1 MKFKTTFLA
10 TALAISIGQ
19 AHANDWTVNAVIK
32 NETAA
37 FTKSGEVIGDRGH
50 QTTTGT
56 GATYMGVTTAST
68 PQHSSGDLLKSETSA
83 RIFVN
88 GEIGEGSSLHAELR
102 PVFDSQAANNDY
114 EGHQNFTQADY
125 LRELYIDTKL
135 GDVSI
140 RAGKQQVVWGTA
152 DGMKLLDIINPTDY
166 REMAQNSMEESR
178 IPVWMLNAEKYLDN
192 GDNVQMILAQPR
204 ENVFAGLNRN
214 TATGIR
220 SNTQTAS
227 GADDTTLNNG
237 TDTGHAYKLMGPDSI
252 TGEYNG
258 FLNIAPD
265 LGSIAGRFA
274 GAFNYMVLFG
284 QSNASSG
291 AWETPVGGT
300 YATSSAAASNIYT
313 GVAGAMSDVRMT
325 GFTVDMFEA
334 MPMGGDSTSMTAA
347 LANNQMIASGAASS
361 LASLNF
367 YYLPGGLGSVSS
379 ASPSDWTGFAKAV
392 YNTAANMASALGY
405 TPTASST
412 ATGYTADTWAND
424 YAQGSGDAYDAALAF
439 ANDLTGEQMLA
450 YGFAPLYNT
459 NTANVT
465 TKQDSAFD
473 YMGSATFLTFDA
485 FGNARSQ
492 YIYDM
497 PNNKDL
503 DVAFKYGTHLDNG
516 MNLTWAY
523 SYAYDKNPII
533 NLSWR
538 NDAGEKLHTHRVVL
552 ADDYSLVIDDNTVG
566 NGKSGVT
573 ATNESLVVTN
583 SASTTDFGQLYNGTS
598 AVTSYGSASGN
609 SAILTFE
616 QTVERI
622 HNLGLAADYSFDT
635 ESSGPIVLRGE
646 FLYQQGGYQPVID
659 KSLLGIG
666 DLVGA
671 LKMEKADRFK
681 YVLGADVTALTDM
694 MVSAQFIQERNLDF
708 VDGANRYTTSYA
720 NMHLSNGF
728 IKDYGNK
735 EFYSL
740 FLSKPFGDSGEG
752 RWNNIIMLEEGGG
765 RWDRFDV
772 EYSLSNNLIGTFEL
786 NNYWGNKDTQFGQL
800 KNTSNVQLGLKY
812 IIE

>member
-220 SNTQTAS
+220 SNYQTAS

-274 GAFNYMVLFG
+274 GAFNYMVGFG
-284 QSNASSG
+284 ESNVISTASATYVEG
-291 AWETPVGGT
+291 DT
-300 YATSSAAASNIYT
+300 YASWGADSSSTFY
-313 GVAGAMSDVRMT
+313 GVAGAMSDVRMH

-334 MPMGGDSTSMTAA
+334 MPMAGTGSMTAA
-347 LANNQMIASGAASS
+347 LAGNNMIASGGSS
-361 LASLNF
+361 TGTDLHF
-367 YYLPGGLGSVSS
+367 YHLPGGLRSVSS
-379 ASPSDWTGFAKAV
+379 ASPSDWTGFARAV
-392 YNTAANMASALGY
+392 YNTASNMATALGY
-405 TPTASST
+405 SAVTS
-412 ATGYTADTWAND
+412 GNTWAED
-424 YAQGSGDAYDAALAF
+424 YAAGGANTTAAVAF
-439 ANDLTGEQMLA
+439 ADSLTGAQMLA

-497 PNNKDL
+497 PKDKDL

-523 SYAYDKNPII
+523 AYAYDKNPII

-538 NDAGEKLHTHRVVL
+538 NEAGETLHTHRTVLNSSYQLVADNDVVG
-552 ADDYSLVIDDNTVG
+552 DGY
-566 NGKSGVT
+566 SGVSDG
-573 ATNESLVVTN
+573 TNESLVVTN
-583 SASTTDFGQLYNGTS
+583 SASTTDFGALYGGSS

-616 QTVERI
+616 QTVERV

-635 ESSGPIVLRGE
+635 ESSGPVVLRGE

-671 LKMEKADRFK
+671 LQMEKADRFK

-728 IKDYGNK
+728 IKDYDNK

-786 NNYWGNKDTQFGQL
+786 NNYWGDKDTQFGQL

>member
-1 MKFKTTFLA
+1 
-10 TALAISIGQ
+10 
-19 AHANDWTVNAVIK
+19 
-32 NETAA
+32 
-37 FTKSGEVIGDRGH
+37 
-50 QTTTGT
+50 
-56 GATYMGVTTAST
+56 
-68 PQHSSGDLLKSETSA
+68 
-83 RIFVN
+83 
-88 GEIGEGSSLHAELR
+88 
-102 PVFDSQAANNDY
+102 
-114 EGHQNFTQADY
+114 
-125 LRELYIDTKL
+125 
-135 GDVSI
+135 
-140 RAGKQQVVWGTA
+140 
-152 DGMKLLDIINPTDY
+152 
-166 REMAQNSMEESR
+166 
-178 IPVWMLNAEKYLDN
+178 
-192 GDNVQMILAQPR
+192 
-204 ENVFAGLNRN
+204 
-214 TATGIR
+214 
-220 SNTQTAS
+220 
-227 GADDTTLNNG
+227 
-237 TDTGHAYKLMGPDSI
+237 
-252 TGEYNG
+252 
-258 FLNIAPD
+258 
-265 LGSIAGRFA
+265 
-274 GAFNYMVLFG
+274 
-284 QSNASSG
+284 
-291 AWETPVGGT
+291 
-300 YATSSAAASNIYT
+300 
-313 GVAGAMSDVRMT
+313 
-325 GFTVDMFEA
+325 VDMFEA
-334 MPMGGDSTSMTAA
+334 MPMAGTGSMTAA
-347 LANNQMIASGAASS
+347 LAGNNMIASGGSS
-361 LASLNF
+361 TGTDLHF
-367 YYLPGGLGSVSS
+367 YHLPGGLRSVSS

-392 YNTAANMASALGY
+392 YNTASNMAAALGY
-405 TPTASST
+405 SAVTA
-412 ATGYTADTWAND
+412 GNTWAED
-424 YAQGSGDAYDAALAF
+424 YAAGGANTTAAVAF
-439 ANDLTGEQMLA
+439 ADSLTGAQMLA

-459 NTANVT
+459 NLANVT

-473 YMGSATFLTFDA
+473 YMGNATFLTFDA

-497 PNNKDL
+497 PKNKDL

-728 IKDYGNK
+728 IKDYDNK

-786 NNYWGNKDTQFGQL
+786 NNYWGDKDTQFGQL